1 MPTGRSGRPA
11 VAAPRA
17 RAGDFLDGHFAG
29 GVAPVARLHAAIGE
43 SGADVETTDRAGRL
57 PHAMGSRR
65 DGAQPRPFPARARS
79 SRRPRAV
86 GSRGPAVRRYLRGV
100 LPAEHLGA
108 TPAEAAGRTVE
119 QREEIRAHVRVPDHD
134 AGRGRRAR
142 GGVGGR
148 GRPRSTGRRSRDR
161 GARCA
166 PEGARGAGPV
176 ADAPCQ
182 WARPMTRV
190 KVSGSSW
197 KPRTPGWKIHS
208 PESLRTNSAMVAAV
222 ASCTEAKS
230 SSDRTV

>member
-119 QREEIRAHVRVPDHD
+119 QREEIRAHVRVPDRDAWTRVAAGALAAGWAD
-134 AGRGRRAR
+134 AGARRAPGAGAGTAVPAAHRRGRGAP
-142 GGVGGR
+142 VPWPAPLVSGR
-148 GRPRSTGRRSRDR
+148 GP
-161 GARCA
+161 
-166 PEGARGAGPV
+166 
-176 ADAPCQ
+176 
-182 WARPMTRV
+182 
-190 KVSGSSW
+190 
-197 KPRTPGWKIHS
+197 
-208 PESLRTNSAMVAAV
+208 
-222 ASCTEAKS
+222 
-230 SSDRTV
+230 